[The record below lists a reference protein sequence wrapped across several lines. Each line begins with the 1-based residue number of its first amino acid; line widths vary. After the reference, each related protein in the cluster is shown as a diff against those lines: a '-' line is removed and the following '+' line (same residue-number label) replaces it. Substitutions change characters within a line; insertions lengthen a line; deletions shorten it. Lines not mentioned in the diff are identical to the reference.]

1 MLREFIEK
9 IDKKGIIKC
18 IERPL
23 SIKYEIAIVMKK
35 FDGIPL
41 LFKKVT
47 ESPQFRII
55 SGIAGNRNLI
65 REALNIKQE
74 NLYEKIIHAAENPKK
89 PKEVSDAPFLKN
101 TKDTLKELPILTHY
115 ENDGGPYITAAL
127 VYARDTDTDTQNV
140 SFHRMMVI
148 DDRHLA
154 IRIVPRHLFTIFKK
168 NKEKGKDTPV
178 TIVIG
183 VHPAVLISAAY
194 PLEFGMDETWMANSL
209 LDGKLEVISS
219 PINNIEVPSHSE
231 IIIEGFI
238 DCNKEVD
245 EGPFVDIT
253 GSYDKVR
260 KQPII
265 EVEKVYFR
273 ENPIY
278 HAILPAGEEHKILMG
293 MPREV
298 KIWSFV
304 KQVVPEVKEV
314 SLTSGGCGW
323 LHAVISIKKHTEGD
337 PKNAI
342 IAAFAAHPSLKHCVV
357 VDDDID
363 VHNPSDVE
371 WAIATRFQASE
382 DLIIINNVRGSSLD
396 PSADQETL
404 ITTKVGIDATI
415 PLSKRKEDFIKA
427 KPPAEIERKILKIL
441 NKS

>member
-9 IDKKGIIKC
+9 IDKKGIIKH

-55 SGIAGNRNLI
+55 SGIASNRNLI

-127 VYARDTDTDTQNV
+127 VYARDPDTDAQNV

-148 DDRHLA
+148 DDKHLA

-209 LDGKLEVISS
+209 LDEKLEVISS

-238 DCNKEVD
+238 DCNREVD

-323 LHAVISIKKHTEGD
+323 LHAVISIRKHTEGD
-337 PKNAI
+337 PKNAM

-363 VHNPSDVE
+363 VHNLSDVE

-427 KPPAEIERKILKIL
+427 KPPAEIERKILKTL
-441 NKS
+441 NKN